1 MLPWIMPF
9 GIYMAFIALEPATSW
24 VSELFVAR
32 SSGPDLWH
40 LWLYPLKITA
50 VLVALWLFWPRY
62 KELQKPSTMGMTQVL
77 VALGAGTLVYLAWV
91 RMAWPWAIQ
100 GQMTAYN
107 PFDVGPSVGIA
118 LAIVRL
124 VGATVVVPPM
134 EELFWRSFLLRWL
147 ITTPFTAVR
156 LGTFTPVSCA
166 VTVILFGF
174 EHHLWLAGIMSGLI
188 YTILLYQSRDL
199 WSCILAHAVTNG
211 LLGCHVLLTRE
222 WHWW

>member
-1 MLPWIMPF
+1 MPF
-9 GIYMAFIALEPATSW
+9 GIYMAFIALESVVSW
-24 VSELFVAR
+24 VSEPFAVR
-32 SSGPDLWH
+32 SSGSNLWS
-40 LWLYPLKITA
+40 LWLYPAKITA

-62 KELQKPSTMGMTQVL
+62 KELHQPGTMSMMQIFM
-77 VALGAGTLVYLAWV
+77 ALGVGTLVYLAWV

-107 PFDVGPSVGIA
+107 PFDAGANVGIA
-118 LAIVRL
+118 LAAIRFF
-124 VGATVVVPPM
+124 GATVVVPPM

-156 LGTFTPVSCA
+156 PGTFTPVSCA

-174 EHHLWLAGIMSGLI
+174 EHHLWLAGIMAGLA
-188 YTILLYQSRDL
+188 YTLLLYQARNL
-199 WSCILAHAVTNG
+199 WACILAHAMTNG